1 MMTKAETLA
10 ELLTKHRGVKRE
22 ISYLEAENSERVVSY
37 EELYQRALGILFHLQ
52 KLGARPGDK
61 LIIYLANNE
70 QFLDAFWAG
79 MLGGIVP
86 VPVALGISDEHK
98 HKLLRIAKKL
108 GKPFIYTDRKTLDR
122 IGAFAGPAGEQA
134 VFDGLLS
141 RAFFAE
147 QVDDIS
153 KAGKVHAVGPDDMAF
168 IQFSSG
174 STSEPKGIV
183 LTHRNILVNARGAGE
198 AARWDENDTCVTW
211 MPLTHDMGL
220 IGMHIMM
227 YAHRMNVHIMPTDLF
242 IRRPLLWMTF
252 CARKRATITSSPNF
266 GYRHY
271 LKVLGDR
278 EPGDLDLSS
287 VRLIHNGAEPISV
300 ELADEFMTRLAPAK
314 LKRTAMYPVYG
325 LAEATLVVSFPQP
338 PEQMY
343 ESIAVDRHGLSVGQ
357 TPALLPKD
365 HPDALTIMAVG
376 QQVPYTQVRI
386 AGDDDQA
393 LPENHIGHI
402 LISGDNV
409 TKGYFE
415 NPEAN
420 AKGFTAPDSNEIRW
434 LRTGDLGMIQ
444 GGKLFITGRAKEII
458 FVNGQNYYPHDIESI
473 AIRAE
478 GLELGKVVAAGVRP
492 KGASTDDLIIFVLHR
507 MDMKEFLPAATQVAR
522 LVNEHTGL
530 EVAHV
535 VPVKRIP
542 KTTSGKIQRHLLEDD
557 YLNGVYAAELAEL
570 ASLQRGGGS
579 GRRREG
585 HQHRDRTAHQGH
597 LRRGAGAQYRRQR
610 QPVRNRRELAEAHR
624 DPRAD
629 RPRLAGHG
637 RPHRAL
643 RLPDHRRAVTS
654 SRRQVGGNDLIGVHR
669 VDLRLGERGVGRAV
683 GKQSPRPPAAPAAR
697 GRQGRNGRRRT

>member
-10 ELLTKHRGVKRE
+10 ELLANNRGVKRT
-22 ISYLEAENSERVVSY
+22 ISYLETETSERVVSY
-37 EELYQRALGILFHLQ
+37 GELYDRALGILFHLQ

-98 HKLLRIAKKL
+98 NKLLRIAKKL

-134 VFDGLLS
+134 TFESLDS

-153 KAGKVHAVGPDDMAF
+153 KPGKVHAVRPDDTAF

-183 LTHRNILVNARGAGE
+183 LTHRNILTNARGAGDASHWNE
-198 AARWDENDTCVTW
+198 DDVNLTW

-227 YAHRMNVHIMPTDLF
+227 FARRMQLNVMPTELF

-252 CARKRATITSSPNF
+252 AQRKRATVTSSPNF
-266 GYRHY
+266 GFRHY

-278 EPGDLDLSS
+278 ALGDLDLSS
-287 VRLIHNGAEPISV
+287 LRLIYNGAEPISV
-300 ELADEFMTRLAPAK
+300 ELAEEFMTRLAPAK
-314 LKRTAMYPVYG
+314 LRRTAMYPVYG

-338 PEQMY
+338 PGEMY
-343 ESIAVDRHGLSVGQ
+343 EYVAVNRHELTVGKP
-357 TPALLPKD
+357 PALLPKE
-365 HPDALTIMAVG
+365 HPDALSVMAVG
-376 QQVPYTQVRI
+376 QPIPFSKVRI
-386 AGDDDQA
+386 AGDDDQD

-402 LISGDNV
+402 LIAGDNV

-420 AKGFTAPDSNEIRW
+420 AKGFTAADSSGQRW
-434 LRTGDLGMIQ
+434 LRTGDLGMLK

-507 MDMKEFLPAATQVAR
+507 MDMKEFMPIAAQVTR

-535 VPVKRIP
+535 VPVKRVP
-542 KTTSGKIQRHLLEDD
+542 KTTSGKIQRHLLEED
-557 YLNGVYAAELAEL
+557 YVNGVYAAELAEL
-570 ASLQRGGGS
+570 A
-579 GRRREG
+579 
-585 HQHRDRTAHQGH
+585 A
-597 LRRGAGAQYRRQR
+597 LRAA
-610 QPVRNRRELAEAHR
+610 AEA
-624 DPRAD
+624 
-629 RPRLAGHG
+629 AGG
-637 RPHRAL
+637 AK
-643 RLPDHRRAVTS
+643 VTS
-654 SRRQVGGNDLIGVHR
+654 NEIERRIKDICDAALERNIDVHDNLFEIGASSLKLIEIHEQIDRVYPGL
-669 VDLRLGERGVGRAV
+669 VDLTELFDFPTIAELSRHLE
-683 GKQSPRPPAAPAAR
+683 GKLAATA
-697 GRQGRNGRRRT
+697 